1 MTPRTDPRSPAD
13 LDTATLL
20 SLAGTIANDA
30 VLAAFRDEGIEL
42 RPAHGYVFQRL
53 LTGEKS
59 ITDLAA
65 DLGMTQQ
72 GASKHVL
79 ELERMGM
86 VSRVVSP
93 DDRRARHVRLT
104 DAGRE
109 AIDVARAARA
119 AFEERLR
126 HLLGDDVLRVTRD
139 ALAALLDDEGVSAQ
153 IAGREIPWSRRASG
167 K

>member
-1 MTPRTDPRSPAD
+1 MPQGPDPTSAAD

-20 SLAGTIANDA
+20 SLAGTVANDA
-30 VLAAFRDEGIEL
+30 VLSALRAHGIDL

-53 LTGEKS
+53 LTGEQS

-86 VSRVVSP
+86 VTRVVSP

-104 DAGRE
+104 DAGHK
-109 AIDVARAARA
+109 AIAVARDARG

-126 HLLGDDVLRVTRD
+126 TLWGDDLLRATRD
-139 ALAALLDDEGVSAQ
+139 ALVALLDDEGISAQ
-153 IAGREIPWSRRASG
+153 IAGREIPWSRRSSG
-167 K
+167 E

>member
-1 MTPRTDPRSPAD
+1 MAYGTDPTSPAD

-20 SLAGTIANDA
+20 SLAGTVANDA
-30 VLAAFRDEGIEL
+30 VLSALREKGIEL

-53 LTGEKS
+53 LTGEQS

-79 ELERMGM
+79 ELERLGL
-86 VSRVVSP
+86 VTRIVSP

-109 AIDVARAARA
+109 AIAVARAARA

-126 HLLGDDVLRVTRD
+126 HLLGGDVLRATRD
-139 ALAALLDDEGVSAQ
+139 ALATLLDDEGVSAQ
-153 IAGREIPWSRRASG
+153 IAGREIPWSRRVG
-167 K
+167 GE